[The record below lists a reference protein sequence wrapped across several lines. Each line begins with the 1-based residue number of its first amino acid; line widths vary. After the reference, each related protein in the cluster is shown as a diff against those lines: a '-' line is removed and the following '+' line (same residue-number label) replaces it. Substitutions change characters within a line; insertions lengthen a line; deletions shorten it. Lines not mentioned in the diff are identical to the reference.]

1 MISERRTDVEGT
13 PPPLIQWGGV
23 FAGTV
28 IGLAAG
34 GLLSLLWLGLAYGS
48 HRHLFYQHLDQWLGA
63 TAIFAMLL
71 AGVVAGAPSAAF
83 EVSLAGIANGG
94 TGVGTGGSRRG
105 RLRHPGLDL
114 DKQRHRCSRRC
125 PDSYR

>member
-1 MISERRTDVEGT
+1 MIHERRPTVEGT

-48 HRHLFYQHLDQWLGA
+48 HRHLFYQHLDWWLGG

-71 AGVVAGAPSAAF
+71 AGVVAGASSARQA
-83 EVSLAGIANGG
+83 
-94 TGVGTGGSRRG
+94 SR
-105 RLRHPGLDL
+105 PG
-114 DKQRHRCSRRC
+114 
-125 PDSYR
+125 